1 MTSSEQLERETEQT
15 RAAFERTLD
24 ELRARVTPGQV
35 VDQIVQYARGGP
47 AGQFFRNLSQRTLEN
62 PLPLVVVGAG
72 LAWLIAA
79 NGRDSRSV
87 PAGPSAG
94 TIAGAARSAA
104 SHVGDL
110 ASQAKTRVMGGDRS
124 EPQLGQTEA
133 RESGITQLF
142 RDHPIALIGLGLA
155 VGAAVGAMI
164 TPPLRES
171 QEEKD
176 AKDRVGHMGEDVREG
191 YTRYVQNPEDEE
203 LVPAR
208 QMGTGD
214 DLRGS
219 SEYRNPGDI
228 AEERAGSGNSSDA
241 PPRPMGTAPL

>member
-35 VDQIVQYARGGP
+35 VDQIVQYARGAP

-79 NGRDSRSV
+79 NGRDSRTV

-104 SHVGDL
+104 SRVSDL
-110 ASQAKTRVMGGDRS
+110 ASQAKTRVTGDRS

-133 RESGITQLF
+133 RESGIVQLF
-142 RDHPIALIGLGLA
+142 RDHPIALVGLGLA
-155 VGAAVGAMI
+155 VGAAVGAAI

-171 QEEKD
+171 REEKE

-203 LVPAR
+203 LIPAR
-208 QMGTGD
+208 EME
-214 DLRGS
+214 S
-219 SEYRNPGDI
+219 SEGLQGGREYQAPG
-228 AEERAGSGNSSDA
+228 AVGEERAGSGNSSDA
-241 PPRPMGTAPL
+241 PARPIGTAPL